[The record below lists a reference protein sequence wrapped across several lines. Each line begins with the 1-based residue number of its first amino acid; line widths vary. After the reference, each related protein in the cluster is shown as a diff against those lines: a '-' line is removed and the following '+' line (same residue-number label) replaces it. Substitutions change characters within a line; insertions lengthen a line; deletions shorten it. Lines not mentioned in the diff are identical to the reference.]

1 MINFNDPKDQS
12 PSAFAVLGIALAVGA
27 SIFLFLSR
35 GNNANSIRAKFN
47 KDEIQMTKD
56 ANEAKAN
63 LAEYQR
69 LVDAYQWQ
77 DKEDVVTPSALT
89 IISKRAEANKLKLI
103 SFRPQKS
110 VETDAQVQLPMQFTV
125 DGSFANVANMLDQ
138 LKKDSKL
145 AVQQVQFASQ
155 EGETDQVS
163 ANVSLYAFILK
174 PKKASSSTTTSA
186 PATTSAG
193 VKTNG

>member
-1 MINFNDPKDQS
+1 MINFNDPRDQS
-12 PSAFAVLGIALAVGA
+12 PSAFAVIGIVLAVGA
-27 SIFLFLSR
+27 SIFLFVGR

-56 ANEAKAN
+56 ANEAKVN

-69 LVDAYQWQ
+69 LVDSYQWQ

-89 IISKRAEANKLKLI
+89 IISKKAEANKLKLI

-125 DGSFANVANMLDQ
+125 DGSFANVANMIDQ

-163 ANVSLYAFILK
+163 ANVSLYAFIVK
-174 PKKASSSTTTSA
+174 PKKASSTTSSA
-186 PATTSAG
+186 PATISKG